1 MLFIFNSDQNNF
13 RKDIKSSRHA
23 PDEGRI
29 LRLQKASYLA
39 AGSAVVLMNRLRWG
53 PPGPMPVKCIG
64 FESLLTDIDCSYIAI
79 IMLYENDRTCTKN
92 SGSPMFYL

>member
-1 MLFIFNSDQNNF
+1 
-13 RKDIKSSRHA
+13 
-23 PDEGRI
+23 
-29 LRLQKASYLA
+29 
-39 AGSAVVLMNRLRWG
+39 
-53 PPGPMPVKCIG
+53 MPVKCIG